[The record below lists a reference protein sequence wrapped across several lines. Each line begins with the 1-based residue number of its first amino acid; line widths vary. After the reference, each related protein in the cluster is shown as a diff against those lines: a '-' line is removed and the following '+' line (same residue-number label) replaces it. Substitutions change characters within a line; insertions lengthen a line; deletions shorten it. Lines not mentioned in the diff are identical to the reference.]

1 MAYHVRRGELPP
13 FAAVGYEVV
22 PEDVTNRG
30 RIDLTVKT
38 KTGIWIFE
46 FKVKGLDRSGDKSPM
61 VQLRERGY
69 AEKYWADGRSVHQVG
84 IVFDP
89 ETRNFD
95 VRETE

>member
-1 MAYHVRRGELPP
+1 MYAY
-13 FAAVGYEVV
+13 FASVSYEVV

-38 KTGIWIFE
+38 KSGIWIFE
-46 FKVKGLDRSGDKSPM
+46 FKLKGLDRSGDKSPM

-69 AEKYWADGRSVHQVG
+69 AEKYRADGRIVRQVG

-89 ETRNFD
+89 ETRNID
-95 VRETE
+95 VWETE